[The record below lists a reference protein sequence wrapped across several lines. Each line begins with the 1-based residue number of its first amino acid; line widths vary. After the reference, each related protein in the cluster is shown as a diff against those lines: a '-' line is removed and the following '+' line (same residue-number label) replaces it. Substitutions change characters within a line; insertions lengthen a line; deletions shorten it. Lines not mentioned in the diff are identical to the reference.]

1 MSIRFYALPLALT
14 AVGVGWFGMTQREA
28 LDLRIQDDWCRDH
41 SGRDRGWYCEV
52 REFGLAAGAID
63 RVDAGPNGG
72 IQVTGWDRN
81 EISVAVKVEGYARTD
96 GIARDLVSEV
106 EIETSGPTLNARG
119 PKTDRRESW
128 SVSYRL
134 SVPREYD
141 LSLSTTNG
149 GISIEEVVGDLEFR
163 ATNGG
168 VTLRGVGGDVRGHT
182 TNGGLRVELVGTGWV
197 GRGLDARTTN
207 GGVRLVI
214 PDGYN
219 AELESGTT
227 NGGMTIDFPITVSGR
242 INRRIRTE
250 LGEGG
255 ALVKV
260 VTTNGGVAISR
271 R

>member
-1 MSIRFYALPLALT
+1 MSVRFYALPLALT
-14 AVGVGWFGMTQREA
+14 AVGVGWFGMPKGNA
-28 LDLRIQDDWCRDH
+28 PDLRVQDDWCRDH
-41 SGRDRGWYCEV
+41 SDRGRGWYCEV
-52 REFGLAAGAID
+52 REFDLSAGAID

-72 IQVTGWDRN
+72 IRVTGWDRN

-96 GIARDLVSEV
+96 EVARDLVSEV
-106 EIETSGPTLNARG
+106 EIETSGPTLRALG
-119 PKTDRRESW
+119 PRTERRESW

-134 SVPREYD
+134 SVPRECD

-168 VTLRGVGGDVRGHT
+168 VTLRGVGGDVRGQT
-182 TNGGLRVELVGTGWV
+182 TNGGLRVELAGAEWV

-219 AELESGTT
+219 AVLESGTT
-227 NGGMTIDFPITVSGR
+227 NGRMTIDFPITVSGR
-242 INRRIRTE
+242 IDRRIHTE
-250 LGEGG
+250 LGQGG
-255 ALVKV
+255 ALVKAI
-260 VTTNGGVAISR
+260 TTNGGVTISR